1 MNEETRELERPEGLV
16 EELQLDAA
24 NKRGVPTK
32 N

>member
-24 NKRGVPTK
+24 NKRGGTD
-32 N
+32 